1 MTQEQAFA
9 ILTSGANVFLTG
21 EPGSGKTHTINRY
34 TEYLRARGVE
44 PAITASTGIA
54 ATHINGMTVHS
65 WSGIG
70 ISRALGKEDLEQLVG
85 RKRLASRFARTQVLI
100 IDEVSMLDAR
110 TLDMIEAVCRTAKR
124 NGLPWG
130 GIQIVFVGDFFQLP
144 PVVPEGEAAREFAYM
159 SSAWQGA
166 APVVAYLS
174 EQYRQDDER
183 LVALLS
189 DIREGRVSEATRAV
203 LSSRVAG
210 EHEITEPHTRL
221 YAHNVN
227 VDRVN
232 NERLGRLAGEPAEF
246 FMEARGPE
254 VVVGQLKRG
263 CLSPEVLRLKVG
275 AEVMFTKNNFPE
287 GFANGTLGV
296 VQYFSDDGA
305 PVVRTARGRMVGVEP
320 MEWAAMDGGRTLARI
335 SQLPLRLAWA
345 ITVHKS
351 QGLTLDAAT
360 IDLSEAFEYGQG
372 YVALSRVRSLSGLR
386 LIGYNERSLE
396 VHPEVLQY
404 DAQFRAQSVAAEEA
418 FGAISPADQER
429 RAKAFI
435 AVCGGNAK
443 KAGQAKST
451 ARDTSGTKEKEN
463 TYEQTLA
470 LWKSGQGLTDIAR
483 LRALS
488 PSTVF
493 AHLEELFMRGKIEAV
508 ELRRI
513 ASPKLLVALPEISA
527 AFHETGGVKLAPV
540 FQKFGG
546 VYSYDDLRLAR
557 ILLNDSGNI
566 Q

>member
-34 TEYLRARGVE
+34 AEYLRTHGVE

-54 ATHINGMTVHS
+54 ATHINGMTIHS

-70 ISRALGKEDLEQLVG
+70 ISRELGKEDLEQLVG
-85 RKRLASRFARTQVLI
+85 RKRLASRFARTHVLI

-110 TLDMIEAVCRTAKR
+110 TLDLIEAVCRTSKR
-124 NGLPWG
+124 NGMPWG
-130 GIQIVFVGDFFQLP
+130 GIQVVFVGDFFQLP
-144 PVVPEGEAAREFAYM
+144 PVVAEGEPAREFAYT

-183 LVALLS
+183 LVALLAN
-189 DIREGRVSEATRAV
+189 IREGRISEATRAA
-203 LSSRVAG
+203 LSSRITG
-210 EHEITEPHTRL
+210 ENEMTEPHTRL

-232 NERLGRLAGEPAEF
+232 NEKLDRLAGEPAEF
-246 FMEARGPE
+246 FMESRGPG

-296 VQYFSDDGA
+296 VESFSDDGA
-305 PVVRTARGRMVGVEP
+305 PVVRTARGQMVAVEP

-372 YVALSRVRSLSGLR
+372 YVALSRVRALSGLR
-386 LIGYNERSLE
+386 LIGYNERALE
-396 VHPEVLQY
+396 VHPEVLQC
-404 DAQFRAQSVAAEEA
+404 DAQFRAQSAAATET

-435 AVCGGNAK
+435 AVCGGKAK
-443 KAGQAKST
+443 KAGQAT
-451 ARDTSGTKEKEN
+451 AEARDTSGLHEKEN
-463 TYEQTLA
+463 TYEKTLA
-470 LWKSGQGLTDIAR
+470 LWKQGQGLADIAR
-483 LRALS
+483 LRILS

-493 AHLEELFMRGKIEAV
+493 AHLEELFMRGKVEAV

-513 ASPKLLVALPEISA
+513 APAKLLAALPEISA
-527 AFHETGGVKLAPV
+527 AFNETGGVKLAPV

-546 VYSYDDLRLAR
+546 TFSYDDLRLAR
-557 ILLNDSGNI
+557 ILLNDSRK
-566 Q
+566 